1 MKSGTKSLILS
12 LTIAGISLLF
22 CIYVLGHKS
31 QQAHDLISTLKS
43 GWFLVDDVAQP
54 NLDLVSTSLSDPG
67 FNQNF

>member
-1 MKSGTKSLILS
+1 MLKPCEAVARAAN
-12 LTIAGISLLF
+12 LT
-22 CIYVLGHKS
+22 

-54 NLDLVSTSLSDPG
+54 NLDLASTSLSDSG